1 MPFVLTIIVPTPAIM
16 AVDPAGYVWPPTVNP
31 TTVFVSP
38 LFASVSFVNT
48 LSVTGV
54 SSGVDFESFTATGTA
69 FTGATKISNTA
80 ISVEVPSLTV

>member
-1 MPFVLTIIVPTPAIM
+1 MFITIVPTPAMI

-31 TTVFVSP
+31 TTVLVSP

-48 LSVTGV
+48 LSDTGV
-54 SSGVDFESFTATGTA
+54 SSSVDFASSTATGAA

-80 ISVEVPSLTV
+80 VAVDVLSLTV